1 LHYML
6 SVVTIFN
13 TRGGLLSMYL
23 DTKVFNF
30 RAQYPA
36 AQIINLHR
44 PQTWRQ
50 LDNMGFQIQI
60 SQGFGCLQTQQTT
73 ANHYAGFYIQAGCT
87 NRIQILNDAVNKTVL
102 TIIARDWRHKRIRAL
117 NENPAF
123 NTQHINLAGDDGFIA
138 LIKFN
143 RFSIKS
149 QINAIGI
156 GKPKTTQAQN

>member
-1 LHYML
+1 QQTALARQFITRTNTGREQDDIGFKYRTISELHYML
-6 SVVTIFN
+6 GSITIFN

-44 PQTWRQ
+44 HQTWRK

-87 NRIQILNDAVNKTVL
+87 NRIQILNGAVNKTVL
-102 TIIARDWRHKRIRAL
+102 TIIARDWRHKSIRA
-117 NENPAF
+117 
-123 NTQHINLAGDDGFIA
+123 
-138 LIKFN
+138 
-143 RFSIKS
+143 
-149 QINAIGI
+149 
-156 GKPKTTQAQN
+156 

>member
-44 PQTWRQ
+44 HQTWRK

-87 NRIQILNDAVNKTVL
+87 NRIQILNGAVNKTVL
-102 TIIARDWRHKRIRAL
+102 TIIARDWRHKSIRAGS
-117 NENPAF
+117 ENQLVKIQYI
-123 NTQHINLAGDDGFIA
+123 TLTGGDGFIE
-138 LIKFN
+138 LINFN
-143 RFSIKS
+143 RFGIKS

-156 GKPKTTQAQN
+156 GKITTA